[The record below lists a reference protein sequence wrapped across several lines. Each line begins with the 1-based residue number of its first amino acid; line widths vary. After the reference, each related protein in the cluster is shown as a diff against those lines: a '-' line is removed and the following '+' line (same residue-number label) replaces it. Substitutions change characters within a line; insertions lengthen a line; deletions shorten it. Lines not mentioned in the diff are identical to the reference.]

1 MLHFQKN
8 WSDGMP
14 LTVRYFSAYN
24 EQFPALRHT
33 QIDPSR
39 NVFKENFNP
48 NNELFTSDT
57 AHTQG
62 SCYLWSSNLLTT
74 NRWLPVNCSAQ
85 VAHPFII
92 CEKKITAKTSKRF
105 YERSMFNCN
114 SQFLH
119 FDLNCIRLVRNIY
132 RSQPYQSILP
142 HLGNVFPRILSA
154 WAMKLNAVGNSH
166 VMRWVKNT
174 KCHCFTSTDTFY
186 IENKTWHE
194 EPCNCT
200 NDYPAVILMLHK
212 KTSTDDLLSLCK
224 DGNSILEVYRC
235 DGRADCTGG
244 DDEDNCVHICSAHV
258 NCTKECN
265 YPDCVCMLQY
275 HQCAQGGCV
284 HQSFICDGVVNC
296 AYDDSDELKCHYL
309 LERLYYKGEYYYQQF
324 SLCNGFSNKTF
335 PNQELCLLVRDQ
347 YGITKHCNNTE
358 HLHYCVDFSCPNHY
372 KCPRSYCIPM
382 HLVCDGVK
390 DCPQGEDEEQCS
402 EFVCRGYMRCKGMSL
417 CLHPNYLCNGAIDCT
432 MYGDD
437 EILCNNRDCPGQCEC
452 TGFIIVCDKV
462 TIHNLNPTVNYG
474 RKAIIITYSVVEM
487 EGIPLSSFP
496 MIHLLNLSNSMIIPQ
511 FDPSSFKK
519 MTRLQILDL
528 TNVNIKNVG
537 KVVFMGLPSLS
548 YLYLPHIK
556 ASTLKQHSFHLPNLI
571 TLQLQAAGVQ
581 TIVDNAFCHL
591 KILNTMNIAYN
602 KIKVISANTFSCLG
616 SLSFL
621 DLRGNPLVYIATSA
635 FEGIAVV
642 GISTHVKHCCLITT
656 TSQCQLDNKQF
667 VSDKIHHICQPILV
681 NSLSVRVLYGSIG
694 VMLNILNILVIAK
707 LLLKKK
713 TEVTK
718 VTPYVRVMAMAESLN
733 GIFITMVFVCDL
745 SDRSLIGYLLHILSE
760 VLRYLGSIPRLALM
774 LSRLEHLLLTI
785 QMYVATCHVFSHYD
799 RSIKRFRFIIGTSC
813 IVFCIADAA
822 WLRHINAGNLVAW
835 QPYQVT
841 DFSVNDI
848 ISIVAILSFETL
860 TCLIVLTLYKR
871 IYRSVTKAEERV
883 QAKRLKKRALIAK
896 RLVRLTVGR
905 VTILLFSMALI
916 VTLTYEL
923 QISAITM
930 QLLTLLALPASLIIN
945 IMLFY
950 E

>member
-1 MLHFQKN
+1 MLHLQET
-8 WSDGMP
+8 WCDGMP

-24 EQFPALRHT
+24 EQFPALRYT
-33 QIDPSR
+33 KTDQGKDA
-39 NVFKENFNP
+39 FTENFNS
-48 NNELFTSDT
+48 NDELFAPDT
-57 AHTQG
+57 THTQG

-92 CEKKITAKTSKRF
+92 CEKKLTAKKLKRF
-105 YERSMFNCN
+105 YKRSRLSCK

-119 FDLNCIRLVRNIY
+119 FDLSCIRLVKNFHQ
-132 RSQPYQSILP
+132 SQLYQSILP

-154 WAMKLNAVGNSH
+154 WTMQLNAVGNSY
-166 VMRWVKNT
+166 VMRWVENT
-174 KCHCFTSTDTFY
+174 ICHCFTSSDTFY

-200 NDYPAVILMLHK
+200 NDYPAVIMMLPK
-212 KTSTDDLLSLCK
+212 ETSTDDLLSRCR
-224 DGNSILEVYRC
+224 DGNVILEVYRC

-244 DDEDNCVHICSAHV
+244 DDEDNCVHICSAHA

-265 YPDCVCMLQY
+265 HPACVCMPQY
-275 HQCAQGGCV
+275 HQCAKGGCV
-284 HQSFICDGVVNC
+284 HHSFVCNGVINC
-296 AYDDSDELKCHYL
+296 AYDDSDELKCYYP
-309 LERLYYKGEYYYQQF
+309 LERPNHPGEHQQF
-324 SLCNGFSNKTF
+324 SFCNGFSNETF
-335 PNQELCLLVRDQ
+335 PNVELCLLVRDQ
-347 YGITKHCNNTE
+347 YGVTKHCNNTE

-437 EILCNNRDCPGQCEC
+437 ELLCNYKDCPAQCEC
-452 TGFIIVCDKV
+452 TGFIIVCHKV
-462 TIHNLNPTVNYG
+462 RIDNLNSTVNFES
-474 RKAIIITYSVVEM
+474 KAIIITNSVVDLKDM
-487 EGIPLSSFP
+487 TLASLLVT
-496 MIHLLNLSNSMIIPQ
+496 HLLNLSNSMIFPHI
-511 FDPSSFKK
+511 DPSSFKN
-519 MTRLQILDL
+519 MIRLQIVDL
-528 TNVNIKNVG
+528 TNVNIYDVG
-537 KVVFMGLPSLS
+537 EIMFMGLPSLT
-548 YLYLPHIK
+548 YLYLPQIK
-556 ASTLKQHSFHLPNLI
+556 ASTLMKDTFHLPSLT
-571 TLQLQAAGVQ
+571 TLQLHSAGVQ
-581 TIVDNAFCHL
+581 TITNNAFCHL
-591 KILNTMNIAYN
+591 LTLNTLNIAYN
-602 KIKVISANTFSCLG
+602 RIKVISTNTFSCLG

-621 DLRGNPLVYIATSA
+621 DLRGNPLVYIARSA
-635 FEGIAVV
+635 FDGIAVV
-642 GISTHVKHCCLITT
+642 GISTHVKHCCIITT
-656 TSQCQLDNKQF
+656 TSQCQLDNKLF
-667 VSDKIHHICQPILV
+667 VSDEISQICQSILV
-681 NSLSVRVLYGSIG
+681 NSISVRVLYGSFG
-694 VMLNILNILVIAK
+694 VMLNILNILVLAK
-707 LLLKKK
+707 LFTKKK

-718 VTPYVRVMAMAESLN
+718 VTPYVKLMAMAESPN

-745 SDRSLIGYLLHILSE
+745 LDRSYRGYVLHTLSE
-760 VLRYLGSIPRLALM
+760 VLRYLGSIPRLTLM

-799 RSIKRFRFIIGTSC
+799 RSIKRLRFIIGTSC
-813 IVFCIADAA
+813 IVFCIVDAT

-841 DFSVNDI
+841 NFSVKDI
-848 ISIVAILSFETL
+848 ISITVILSYETL
-860 TCLIVLTLYKR
+860 TCLIVLTLYQR
-871 IYRSVTKAEERV
+871 IYRGAVKAEERV
-883 QAKRLKKRALIAK
+883 QAKRLEKRALIAK

-905 VTILLFSMALI
+905 VTIFLFSMALI
-916 VTLTYEL
+916 ASLTFGS

-930 QLLTLLALPASLIIN
+930 QVFTLLDLPASLIVN